1 MSEAVMSSL
10 LTDATVADLEAAA
23 RLASPRDTRRLTAV
37 PDRLGVERELF
48 GCRFQVLSS
57 VEEAAERI
65 ADTVGTDAA
74 GGVFTCNVD
83 HVMLMRKHRAFR
95 AAYRRSAFVTADGS
109 PIVSTAKL
117 AGQPLGVRVTGAD
130 LVPALAQ
137 TAARRGLRVAFVGGA
152 EGVGAEAARRLQ
164 ADNPELEVV
173 LTASPAM
180 GFQDGDEADRQLM
193 QQLRFTRPD
202 IVVVCFGA
210 PRQELWIDAHA
221 PALPGT
227 VFLGAGAALDFVAG
241 RQRRAPRIIQRLG
254 IEWMHRLVTNFSRL
268 WRRYLVQ
275 DSQFVFVAAR
285 ELVRQRA

>member
-1 MSEAVMSSL
+1 MSEAILSDVRPDPVAAPAGAA
-10 LTDATVADLEAAA
+10 DA
-23 RLASPRDTRRLTAV
+23 RAV
-37 PDRLGVERELF
+37 VHDRLGVERELF

-83 HVMLMRKHRAFR
+83 HIMLMRRDTGFR

-109 PIVSTAKL
+109 PIVTTAKL

-130 LVPALAQ
+130 LVPALAA
-137 TAARRGLRVAFVGGA
+137 TAARRDLRVAFVGGA
-152 EGVGAEAARRLQ
+152 EGVGDEAARRLQ
-164 ADNPELEVV
+164 ADNPDLDVV

-180 GFQDGDEADRQLM
+180 GFEDGDEADQQLM

-210 PRQELWIDAHA
+210 PRQELWIDTHA

-254 IEWMHRLVTNFSRL
+254 IEWIHRLVTNFSRL

-275 DSQFVFVAAR
+275 DTQFVFVAAR
-285 ELVRQRA
+285 ELARQRA